1 MSLPPPALRR
11 SLVGGYSREY
21 VERLLAERD
30 AMVRLA
36 EGRLRTAEA
45 HIVVLEEEVA
55 IMRREMGRSD
65 SESQTS
71 AQFLTEELGNI
82 LSAAEEAATKII
94 ERARVSTDQQIQEA
108 SRLWREVQAEVSRF
122 TAWRERVD
130 PAIGST
136 HSHLE
141 DVKTQVQE
149 IPERI
154 RHALAPL
161 ADAIAA
167 FDADLTELSA
177 ASTPPVLA
185 TPTGLDESSGGPTEP
200 DDHGEEGHGP
210 DEPLEPV
217 VILEDAPEAA
227 STGTTEEP
235 PGVSD
240 ASTTRSEAVTQEE
253 ETGLWR
259 RKRRSH
265 RASASDQPEASSR
278 PLPAAN
284 YLPPSLGS
292 A

>member
-1 MSLPPPALRR
+1 MSLPPSALRR
-11 SLVGGYSREY
+11 SLVGGYSKEH

-45 HIVVLEEEVA
+45 QIVVLEEEVA
-55 IMRREMGRSD
+55 VMRREMSNRD
-65 SESQTS
+65 SGSQSS

-130 PAIGST
+130 PAIGAT
-136 HSHLE
+136 HSHLDE
-141 DVKTQVQE
+141 VKTQVQE

-154 RHALAPL
+154 RQALAPL
-161 ADAIAA
+161 AEAIAA
-167 FDADLTELSA
+167 FDTDLTELGA

-185 TPTGLDESSGGPTEP
+185 TPTGLDEAASGSSSRP
-200 DDHGEEGHGP
+200 EEG
-210 DEPLEPV
+210 EAMAEESQEPV
-217 VILEDAPEAA
+217 IILDEAPADADAEEPVAGVDV
-227 STGTTEEP
+227 STGQ
-235 PGVSD
+235 
-240 ASTTRSEAVTQEE
+240 AEAVTPEE
-253 ETGLWR
+253 EPGLWR
-259 RKRRSH
+259 RKKRTH
-265 RASASDQPEASSR
+265 RASATEQPEASAR
-278 PLPAAN
+278 PLPASN
-284 YLPPSLGS
+284 YLPPSLGN

>member
-1 MSLPPPALRR
+1 MSLPPSALRR
-11 SLVGGYSREY
+11 SLVGGYSKEH

-55 IMRREMGRSD
+55 VMRREMSNRD
-65 SESQTS
+65 SGGQSG

-130 PAIGST
+130 PAIGAT
-136 HSHLE
+136 HSHLDE
-141 DVKTQVQE
+141 VKTQVQE

-154 RHALAPL
+154 RQALAPL
-161 ADAIAA
+161 AEAIAA
-167 FDADLTELSA
+167 FDTDLTELGA

-185 TPTGLDESSGGPTEP
+185 TPTGLDEAASGSSPRP
-200 DDHGEEGHGP
+200 EEG
-210 DEPLEPV
+210 EPRAEEGQEPV
-217 VILEDAPEAA
+217 IILDEAPADAEA
-227 STGTTEEP
+227 GHTEEP
-235 PGVSD
+235 VAGVD
-240 ASTTRSEAVTQEE
+240 VSTSQSEAVTPEE
-253 ETGLWR
+253 EAGLWR
-259 RKRRSH
+259 RKKRTH
-265 RASASDQPEASSR
+265 RASATEQPEASAR

-284 YLPPSLGS
+284 YLPPSLGN